1 MRKNN
6 TTQQRKQSH
15 KIPKSERILFGESQ
29 TEFPKLHSICYTF
42 DDSNTIYT
50 KAGRAEALKEAS
62 SILTSESE
70 EKPSSSTIATQLNET
85 ITKVKVTE
93 MTMIKKKKYDSS
105 TRGVKTFESK
115 TTESRSFEQK
125 YLDQKVLESK
135 KFESKAVELT
145 AAETKNLETKS
156 VQMNA
161 SELKSFELKNNEY
174 TTSESKNMETRLK
187 NTADVSKK
195 HSIEQSHDSSL
206 GSKFNKS
213 LPDLSVDKG
222 KFILMVFIGY
232 NQQLNLLCLIGFNF
246 CYYINL
252 CGHHKP

>member
-1 MRKNN
+1 MRQKNQ

-50 KAGRAEALKEAS
+50 KAGRADALANSQETAS
-62 SILTSESE
+62 LISSETLAE
-70 EKPSSSTIATQLNET
+70 EKPLSSTIATQLNET

-93 MTMIKKKKYDSS
+93 MATFKKKKYDSS
-105 TRGVKTFESK
+105 SKGVKTFESK

-161 SELKSFELKNNEY
+161 AELKSFELKNNEY

-187 NTADVSKK
+187 NTTDISKK
-195 HSIEQSHDSSL
+195 HSIEQSHENTID
-206 GSKFNKS
+206 SKFNKS

-222 KFILMVFIGY
+222 
-232 NQQLNLLCLIGFNF
+232 
-246 CYYINL
+246 
-252 CGHHKP
+252 